1 MVVEIFFGVAG
12 EAVVEEA
19 FVAVLAAIG
28 AVHQDMV
35 KEPLY
40 GANSSRAVSVVGA
53 AMGTIGFAGF
63 RFGFAHGDIL
73 AGRFVSYTFDG
84 LASTGGQRGESVFIE
99 TQLPLRGRLGSELSD
114 PSEKPDKSARSKNSE
129 KDH

>member
-1 MVVEIFFGVAG
+1 MVVEIFFFGVAG

-40 GANSSRAVSVVGA
+40 GATSSRAVGVIA
-53 AMGTIGFAGF
+53 IAMGTIGFAGF
-63 RFGFAHGDIL
+63 RFGFTHGAHPCREICIVHL
-73 AGRFVSYTFDG
+73 
-84 LASTGGQRGESVFIE
+84 
-99 TQLPLRGRLGSELSD
+99 
-114 PSEKPDKSARSKNSE
+114 
-129 KDH
+129 